1 MQKPPTPACK
11 AAHASKAAQ
20 ARIAG
25 LTHDNAL
32 LAVKL
37 TQRVEHVESTRIQS
51 ICFGAPLCSYIDQ
64 GGSLLV
70 QHCIQIPSKGLSAQL
85 ASTRSPGWT
94 PGSVLIRSITSRR

>member
-1 MQKPPTPACK
+1 MYVVPWQLLVWWYTIPPSCHGYCCRSKAVAISGCNPAHATAFSAAYFICKSSSSTLTENMQRHPTPACK

-37 TQRVEHVESTRIQS
+37 NT
-51 ICFGAPLCSYIDQ
+51 
-64 GGSLLV
+64 
-70 QHCIQIPSKGLSAQL
+70 
-85 ASTRSPGWT
+85 
-94 PGSVLIRSITSRR
+94 